1 MGPVVISFVLGS
13 AGYSCQVVVCIKR
26 VLKQTNKQKPKK
38 KKQQQNS
45 PGKLFFVVWNAIPSL
60 RVTPQRESSFRWPP
74 TMHTPSP
81 QFLSDA
87 TGSDVQF
94 PVSRNAARRSVHCH
108 SWGSFEWEC
117 FLLTTEWKLL
127 NIHEF
132 RLLSVVQNDSVT
144 LKTCT
149 VESKKSFLRSSSR
162 LEKHGLPGLSE
173 ITLLSGKKDPNV
185 GPWRHWGYIW
195 GRYTSMKV
203 FI

>member
-1 MGPVVISFVLGS
+1 MYQESF
-13 AGYSCQVVVCIKR
+13 K
-26 VLKQTNKQKPKK
+26 TNEQRDTKK
-38 KKQQQNS
+38 KTTTKQ
-45 PGKLFFVVWNAIPSL
+45 PWKTLFCSL
-60 RVTPQRESSFRWPP
+60 KCHPVSWSHPATERESSFRWPP

-108 SWGSFEWEC
+108 SWGSFEREC

-173 ITLLSGKKDPNV
+173 ITLLSGKEDPNV
-185 GPWRHWGYIW
+185 GPWRHWRYIW

>member
-1 MGPVVISFVLGS
+1 MASRLFASPGNGKALS
-13 AGYSCQVVVCIKR
+13 AGQPPI
-26 VLKQTNKQKPKK
+26 
-38 KKQQQNS
+38 
-45 PGKLFFVVWNAIPSL
+45 
-60 RVTPQRESSFRWPP
+60 WPP

-87 TGSDVQF
+87 TDSDVQF
-94 PVSRNAARRSVHCH
+94 PVLRNAARRSVHCH
-108 SWGSFEWEC
+108 SWGSFERER

-132 RLLSVVQNDSVT
+132 RPLSVVQNDSVT
-144 LKTCT
+144 LKTCA

-162 LEKHGLPGLSE
+162 LEKHALSGLSE

-185 GPWRHWGYIW
+185 GPWRHWRCIW

>member
-13 AGYSCQVVVCIKR
+13 AGYWCQVVACIKR
-26 VLKQTNKQKPKK
+26 VLKQTNKQKPKQQ
-38 KKQQQNS
+38 QQQNS
-45 PGKLFFVVWNAIPSL
+45 PGKLFFVDWNSIPSL
-60 RVTPQRESSFRWPP
+60 RVTRQRPPQRESSFRWPP

-87 TGSDVQF
+87 TDSDVQF

-108 SWGSFEWEC
+108 SWGFFEWEC

-132 RLLSVVQNDSVT
+132 RPLSVVQNDSVT
-144 LKTCT
+144 LKTCA

-162 LEKHGLPGLSE
+162 LEKHGLSGL
-173 ITLLSGKKDPNV
+173 K
-185 GPWRHWGYIW
+185 
-195 GRYTSMKV
+195 
-203 FI
+203 